1 MHIVLYKYRN
11 FLLIPMYKFIDQ
23 RKIVTPNNIY
33 IIDGQTANTKL
44 NTTVF
49 IRFKSLTNN

>member
-1 MHIVLYKYRN
+1 MHIVLYKYRH